1 MTILVTGA
9 TGLLGNN
16 VLRVL
21 LKKQRSVRVLLRP
34 GSDTRPFEG
43 LAVERVE
50 GDITDLESV
59 HRAVAS
65 VSGVIHC
72 AGLVH
77 FGWSYQELHDH
88 VNLGGAVHVGDACL
102 AKGIPLVHVSTVNA
116 LGIGEW
122 NRPATETTAN
132 KGITQ
137 CPYVISKKSADYRI
151 AEQAAMGLAA
161 TIVYPGFMLGPWD
174 WKPSSGRML
183 LEVAQRFTPFAPIG
197 GFSVCDVRNVA
208 ESIVTAFEQL
218 EAREATPTPEL
229 AHYILAGENLS
240 YLEGWRVFARV
251 SGGRGPIYWSG
262 PLMRII
268 AGRFGDWWGRRTGE
282 EPDINSASIQMS
294 GLPHHFSSDLAKR
307 ELGYRPG
314 NAEHAAAA
322 AWEWF
327 REYGYVKKR
336 GLA

>member
-21 LKKQRSVRVLLRP
+21 LEKQESVRVLLRP

-43 LAVERVE
+43 LDVDRIE
-50 GDITDLESV
+50 GDITNAASV
-59 HRAVAS
+59 HRAVEA

-77 FGWSYQELHDH
+77 FGWTYQELHDH

-102 AKGIPLVHVSTVNA
+102 AANIPLVHVSTVNA
-116 LGIGEW
+116 LGVGAW
-122 NRPATETTAN
+122 DKPATETTAHP
-132 KGITQ
+132 GITQ
-137 CPYVISKKSADYRI
+137 CPYVISKKSADHRI
-151 AEQAAMGLAA
+151 VELAEQGLSA

-208 ESIVTAFEQL
+208 TSIVTAYERLRAEQRS
-218 EAREATPTPEL
+218 EPAQP
-229 AHYILAGENLS
+229 AHYILAGENIS
-240 YLEGWRVFARV
+240 YLEGWRMFAKV
-251 SGGRGPIYWSG
+251 SGGHGPIYWSG
-262 PLMRII
+262 PLMRIV
-268 AGRFGDWWGRRTGE
+268 AGRFGDWWGRRTGK
-282 EPDINSASIQMS
+282 EPDINSAAIQMS
-294 GLPHHFSSDLAKR
+294 GLPHYFSSDLAQR
-307 ELGYRPG
+307 ELGYSPG
-314 NAEHAAAA
+314 SAERAAAA

-336 GLA
+336 R